1 MLAMVEQGLKQFTA
15 IFKRVH
21 RSLKQELAKLYRLNR
36 IYLEQETSYK
46 IGNEWKSI
54 TKADYEKGAGVEPI
68 SDPTMVSDMQKLGR
82 AQLLMTVK
90 DDPMVQKKE
99 VLTRFF
105 KAANIENIDA
115 LINPNPA
122 PNPLI
127 VEKMASLSLREKHD
141 NALITKEEAQALL
154 YRAQAINQIAQAD
167 LAVGQQD
174 VAWSEHQLEV
184 IKAAMEAISNGPPQ
198 ADGSPPPPPGP

>member
-36 IYLEQETSYK
+36 IYLEQEASYK
-46 IGNEWKSI
+46 IGNEWKTI
-54 TKADYEKGAGVEPI
+54 TRQDYEKGAGVEPI

-82 AQLLMTVK
+82 AQLLMTLK
-90 DDPMVQKKE
+90 DDPIMHKDQIIR
-99 VLTRFF
+99 RFLM
-105 KAANIENIDA
+105 AANIENIDA
-115 LINPNPA
+115 LINPNPP

-127 VEKMASLSLREKHD
+127 IEKMQSLALREKHD
-141 NALITKEEAQALL
+141 NALIEKEQAQALL
-154 YRAQAINQIAQAD
+154 YRAQSINQIAQAD

-184 IKAAMEAISNGPPQ
+184 IKAAMEALAPP
-198 ADGSPPPPPGP
+198 DGSQPQPGGQPSV